1 MVNLKSIIGNCL
13 RTAFLSIASLGS
25 IGLGVANSQ
34 EFNYSSDSINNLNK
48 LFRQQYAEARDSQLI
63 GVSPVIIVR
72 SDNLVLLRDGKRLV
86 GAAVH
91 PNYHDLKALAHCPLA
106 LFCIL
111 ESGLDVPLTA
121 LHTKKLASLRESLAA
136 VESDLEVAFADPEQ
150 RSRQVKL
157 VKSCN
162 ELIDR
167 IGKKGLCTAEELDEL
182 VDELRATVVS
192 NVGMAARI
200 MIDNYH
206 GQMKLWRNELS
217 DTEWK
222 KLYILIPGASL
233 PRKNSLAVSYF
244 AKLFEQE
251 GEGNRV
257 IYAESQF
264 DESQDLQLLATHLLD
279 SRIGEVFF
287 DDSSRMNRDL
297 LGPFANAHLD
307 ALDFETLRKTSRGS
321 GAGR

>member
-1 MVNLKSIIGNCL
+1 MVNLNSIIGNSL
-13 RTAFLSIASLGS
+13 RTALLSIASFGS
-25 IGLGVANSQ
+25 IGLGLANSQ
-34 EFNYSSDSINNLNK
+34 ESNYSSDSINNLNK
-48 LFRQQYAEARDSQLI
+48 LFRQQYVEARNSQLI
-63 GVSPVIIVR
+63 GVGPVIIVR
-72 SDNLVLLRDGKRLV
+72 SDNLVLLRDGKRFV

-91 PNYHDLKALAHCPLA
+91 PNYHDLKALAHCPLS

-111 ESGLDVPLTA
+111 ENSLDLPLTA
-121 LHTKKLASLRESLAA
+121 FHTKKLASLRDSLAA
-136 VESDLEVAFADPEQ
+136 VESDLKVAFADPEQ

-162 ELIDR
+162 QLIDR
-167 IGKKGLCTAEELDEL
+167 IGKEGRCTAEELDDL
-182 VDELRATVVS
+182 VDDLRATVVS
-192 NVGMAARI
+192 NVGTAARM

-206 GQMKLWRNELS
+206 GQMKLWRSELS
-217 DTEWK
+217 DKEWE

-233 PRKNSLAVSYF
+233 PRKNSLAVGYF

-251 GEGNRV
+251 GESNRV

-279 SRIGEVFF
+279 SRIGKVFF

-297 LGPFANAHLD
+297 LGPFAHAHLD
-307 ALDFETLRKTSRGS
+307 ALDFESLRRTSGRS
-321 GAGR
+321 GADR